1 MKNIKALLL
10 LIGLFIFSSCQ
21 PYEKIDESLE
31 IEEVEEVEEEQPKG
45 EKNTNEDW
53 KEDNDTTTI
62 VLYPTN

>member
-21 PYEKIDESLE
+21 RYEIIDESRE
-31 IEEVEEVEEEQPKG
+31 IEEVEEEQPKG